1 MRCAHLRVGHP
12 YGCRL
17 LFLDQVRDL
26 VVPVVGVQGE
36 GGGEHVAPQLLHLLA
51 LLQQLLAAQVRF
63 PGDEGFVVVAGRE
76 ETCKQCKKRKDQT
89 KRGRL
94 LFV

>member
-1 MRCAHLRVGHP
+1 M
-12 YGCRL
+12 
-17 LFLDQVRDL
+17 
-26 VVPVVGVQGE
+26 QGQ

-63 PGDEGFVVVAGRE
+63 PGDEGFVLVERGER
-76 ETCKQCKKRKDQT
+76 KRASSA
-89 KRGRL
+89 KRGKTELREAGC